1 MVSVAVVA
9 PTLEAVRPTS
19 VVNADAVAS
28 LFAVVHVLSLYASYV
43 YVVPALSPVRFVLS
57 VLTALWQ
64 AVCGA
69 ASAL

>member
-9 PTLEAVRPTS
+9 PMLEAVRPTS
-19 VVNADAVAS
+19 VVNAVAVAS

-43 YVVPALSPVRFVLS
+43 YDVFALSPVRSVLL

-64 AVCGA
+64 AVWGA
-69 ASAL
+69 AFAL